1 MGENGKMLIRKLGE
15 IGSSFYRTIIFPFVR
30 IAIELKTKS
39 IMKQKS
45 YVNKGTVLRGRN
57 FVGKNSVL
65 TNVDFGFDSY
75 VSSNA
80 DLSYAKV
87 G

>member
-39 IMKQKS
+39 IMKQHLK
-45 YVNKGTVLRGRN
+45 L
-57 FVGKNSVL
+57 
-65 TNVDFGFDSY
+65 
-75 VSSNA
+75 
-80 DLSYAKV
+80 
-87 G
+87 